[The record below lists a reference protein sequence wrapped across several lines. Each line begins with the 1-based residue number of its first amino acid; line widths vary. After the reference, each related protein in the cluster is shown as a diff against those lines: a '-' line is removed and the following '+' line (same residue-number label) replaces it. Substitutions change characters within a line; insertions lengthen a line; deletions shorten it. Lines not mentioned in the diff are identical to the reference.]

1 MVFVSFPRI
10 SNYLNYKGNM
20 SDLIDFQIDL
30 KVADGQLETF
40 KGLVAEMVSFI
51 KTEEPDTLIYNWY
64 ISESNHKGTLLERY
78 KNNQAAIKHVNNF
91 VSGKYVDRLMSICTF
106 ESITILGDASDEL
119 KETLK
124 DFTEDFRNHIGGFV
138 R

>member
-1 MVFVSFPRI
+1 
-10 SNYLNYKGNM
+10 M

-30 KVADGQLETF
+30 DVADGHLETF
-40 KGLVAEMVSFI
+40 KGLVTEMVSFI
-51 KTEEPDTLIYNWY
+51 KNEEPGTLIYNWY
-64 ISESNHKGTLLERY
+64 ISENNHKGTLLERY
-78 KNNQAAIKHVNNF
+78 ENNQSAIKHVNNF
-91 VSGKYVDRLMSICTF
+91 VSGKYVDRLMAICSF
-106 ESITILGDASDEL
+106 ESIIILGDASDEL

>member
-1 MVFVSFPRI
+1 
-10 SNYLNYKGNM
+10 M
-20 SDLIDFQIDL
+20 SDLVNFQIDL
-30 KVADGQLETF
+30 KVTDGQLETF
-40 KGLVAEMVSFI
+40 KGQVAEMVSFF
-51 KTEEPDTLIYNWY
+51 KTEESGTLIYNWY
-64 ISESNHKGTLLERY
+64 ISEANYKGILPERY